1 MTEPA
6 KKKIN
11 KHTLVNGCNYD
22 YMPPSVLV
30 KYAIDLISHA
40 EYAEPAT
47 GHLAVYEKPEEFLK
61 LATDFLQ
68 KS

>member
-1 MTEPA
+1 
-6 KKKIN
+6 
-11 KHTLVNGCNYD
+11 
-22 YMPPSVLV
+22 MPPSVLV

-40 EYAEPAT
+40 ELAT

-61 LATDFLQ
+61 LATEFLQ

>member
-1 MTEPA
+1 M
-6 KKKIN
+6 
-11 KHTLVNGCNYD
+11 NGCNYD

-40 EYAEPAT
+40 EYAELAT